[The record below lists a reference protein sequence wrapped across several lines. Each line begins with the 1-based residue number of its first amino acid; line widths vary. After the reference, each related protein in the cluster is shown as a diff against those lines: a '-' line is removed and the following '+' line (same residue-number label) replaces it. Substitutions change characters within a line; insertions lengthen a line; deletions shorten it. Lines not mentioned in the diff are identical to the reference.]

1 MGKGKTLRS
10 DLRNVVLKVMT
21 YFENEKKNR
30 SYIIPV
36 DQAMKRT
43 AMATGISERTLRNI
57 RQEVKKVASASSE
70 AGASTST
77 EAIKLSTPRKKKK
90 KSTLEIDDFMIC
102 AIGNIIN
109 SFYTRVAEKNV
120 SQSEKEIEKLTRD
133 AIISISADDCKREIN
148 HVDRLR
154 QQYWESDRLQELNE
168 RELIISLGTNS
179 ESDTDSIFSDSESEI
194 SGVESMDTYPSL
206 KMMKATMMMIDDV
219 DYRSQDRN
227 RQSDNSAETSS
238 NSEGELSVPNSHA
251 ISNSSVTRV
260 TSFQRRGDAIEVEE
274 FLSFLART
282 KKVISWE
289 SVSSNGSCR

>member
-57 RQEVKKVASASSE
+57 KQEVKKVASASSE
-70 AGASTST
+70 AGAN
-77 EAIKLSTPRKKKK
+77 
-90 KSTLEIDDFMIC
+90 DW
-102 AIGNIIN
+102 
-109 SFYTRVAEKNV
+109 
-120 SQSEKEIEKLTRD
+120 
-133 AIISISADDCKREIN
+133 KREIN

-168 RELIISLGTNS
+168 RELIISLGTDS

-194 SGVESMDTYPSL
+194 SGVESMD
-206 KMMKATMMMIDDV
+206 V
-219 DYRSQDRN
+219 
-227 RQSDNSAETSS
+227 SD
-238 NSEGELSVPNSHA
+238 
-251 ISNSSVTRV
+251 
-260 TSFQRRGDAIEVEE
+260 
-274 FLSFLART
+274 
-282 KKVISWE
+282 
-289 SVSSNGSCR
+289 